1 MCMYLGIIDDLIHM
15 DAAEVILATK
25 LVAETT
31 LNELLVSPLGGQWEG
46 LVLWYSCM
54 TGSVHNSVLVMSRA
68 Q

>member
-1 MCMYLGIIDDLIHM
+1 M

-31 LNELLVSPLGGQWEG
+31 LHELLVSPLGGQWEG

-54 TGSVHNSVLVMSRA
+54 TGSVHISVLVMSIA
-68 Q
+68 QWDHGAD